1 LESLRS
7 KSSKAGIGVTQG
19 KPEPNN
25 AKQKTPYQRMIA
37 SSYYGVLGV
46 DPSASVQQIRQAY
59 RDLSKQY
66 HPDTTKL
73 SATIATGKFQE
84 LNEAY
89 ATLSNPE
96 RRLIYDRKIGYSSVP
111 VVQPLPTLH
120 QARSQS
126 RSPEYSSSAYLDAT
140 DRPLSP
146 GEMFALF
153 ILGLT
158 FVACLILAI
167 TIGVT
172 RGEDVIKPI
181 AVQSNSA
188 DSIVLSKPVNSVLSP
203 PTQLNATPPAAI
215 ATPNSLP

>member
-1 LESLRS
+1 M
-7 KSSKAGIGVTQG
+7 TQG
-19 KPEPNN
+19 RPEPNS

-46 DPSASVQQIRQAY
+46 DPSASAQQIRQAY

-66 HPDTTKL
+66 HPDTTEL
-73 SATIATGKFQE
+73 PAAIATSKFQE

-96 RRLIYDRKIGYSSVP
+96 RRQTYDRKIGYSSVP
-111 VVQPLPTLH
+111 VVQPLPTFN

-126 RSPEYSSSAYLDAT
+126 RGSEYSSSAYLDAT

-167 TIGVT
+167 AIGLT
-172 RGEDVIKPI
+172 RGEDAVKPI
-181 AVQSNSA
+181 VVHSNSV
-188 DSIVLSKPVNSVLSP
+188 DSVTLPQTTGHVLSIPSSESNI
-203 PTQLNATPPAAI
+203 PPAPSSI
-215 ATPNSLP
+215 STPHSFP